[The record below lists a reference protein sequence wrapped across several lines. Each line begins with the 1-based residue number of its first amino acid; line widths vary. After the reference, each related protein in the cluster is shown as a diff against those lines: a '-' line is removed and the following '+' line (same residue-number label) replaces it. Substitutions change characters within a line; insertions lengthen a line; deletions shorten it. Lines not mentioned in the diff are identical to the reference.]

1 MINSEK
7 ENKKSGC
14 RRSPL
19 GDSLQPPCIFSYR
32 IIPLLCL
39 VYVVVYNESLSEWC
53 YASQYHKS
61 DNHHNLFSFPY
72 INVVFSYL
80 CPSFHL
86 ASCLATAY
94 FMKFTLL
101 LTSTASTTAKQQAA
115 TTNTIIIIVTL
126 SSFLS
131 NLIFSS
137 PYWSSFFDC
146 TAKVVPFVFAHKQK
160 NNYFSFVITFIDIRQ
175 WIVT

>member
-7 ENKKSGC
+7 ENKKAATDA
-14 RRSPL
+14 L
-19 GDSLQPPCIFSYR
+19 HMGDSLQPPHIYMYR
-32 IIPLLCL
+32 IIRYFVWYIL
-39 VYVVVYNESLSEWC
+39 SLTMKTCAMDTTQANTISPIIIIIF
-53 YASQYHKS
+53 
-61 DNHHNLFSFPY
+61 FSFPY

-86 ASCLATAY
+86 ALCLATAY

-126 SSFLS
+126 S
-131 NLIFSS
+131 
-137 PYWSSFFDC
+137 FF
-146 TAKVVPFVFAHKQK
+146 
-160 NNYFSFVITFIDIRQ
+160 I
-175 WIVT
+175 

>member
-7 ENKKSGC
+7 ENKKATADAL
-14 RRSPL
+14 RM
-19 GDSLQPPCIFSYR
+19 GDSLQPPHIYVSYYS
-32 IIPLLCL
+32 LLCL
-39 VYVVVYNESLSEWC
+39 VHFVVNNESLC
-53 YASQYHKS
+53 DGYYASQYHKS

-175 WIVT
+175 

>member
-7 ENKKSGC
+7 ENKKAAADAL
-14 RRSPL
+14 RT
-19 GDSLQPPCIFSYR
+19 GDSLQPPHIYVSYYS
-32 IIPLLCL
+32 LLCL
-39 VYVVVYNESLSEWC
+39 EHFVVNNESLC
-53 YASQYHKS
+53 DGYYASQYHKS

-126 SSFLS
+126 SFLS

-175 WIVT
+175 

>member
-7 ENKKSGC
+7 ENKKAAADAL
-14 RRSPL
+14 RM
-19 GDSLQPPCIFSYR
+19 GDSLQPPHIYVSYYS
-32 IIPLLCL
+32 LLCL
-39 VYVVVYNESLSEWC
+39 VHFVVNNESLC
-53 YASQYHKS
+53 DGYYASQYHKS

-101 LTSTASTTAKQQAA
+101 LTSTASTTAKQQAT
-115 TTNTIIIIVTL
+115 TTNTIIIIVIL
-126 SSFLS
+126 SFLS

-137 PYWSSFFDC
+137 PYWSSFFDY

-175 WIVT
+175 

>member
-7 ENKKSGC
+7 ENKKAAADAL
-14 RRSPL
+14 RM
-19 GDSLQPPCIFSYR
+19 GDSLQPPHIYVSYYS
-32 IIPLLCL
+32 LLCL
-39 VYVVVYNESLSEWC
+39 VHFVVNNESLC
-53 YASQYHKS
+53 DGYYASQYHKS

-126 SSFLS
+126 SVLS

-137 PYWSSFFDC
+137 PYWSSFFDY

-175 WIVT
+175 

>member
-7 ENKKSGC
+7 ENKKAAADAL
-14 RRSPL
+14 RM
-19 GDSLQPPCIFSYR
+19 GDSLQPPHIYVSYYS
-32 IIPLLCL
+32 LLCL
-39 VYVVVYNESLSEWC
+39 VHFVVNNESLC
-53 YASQYHKS
+53 DGYYASQYHKS

-126 SSFLS
+126 SFLS
-131 NLIFSS
+131 ILSSQAPTGALSLI
-137 PYWSSFFDC
+137 
-146 TAKVVPFVFAHKQK
+146 TLQ
-160 NNYFSFVITFIDIRQ
+160 R
-175 WIVT
+175 

>member
-7 ENKKSGC
+7 ENKKAAADAL
-14 RRSPL
+14 RM
-19 GDSLQPPCIFSYR
+19 GDSLQPPHIYVSYYS
-32 IIPLLCL
+32 LLCL
-39 VYVVVYNESLSEWC
+39 VHFVVNNESLC
-53 YASQYHKS
+53 DGYYASQYHKS

-126 SSFLS
+126 SFLS

-137 PYWSSFFDC
+137 PYWSSFFDY

-175 WIVT
+175 

>member
-1 MINSEK
+1 MERIGTI
-7 ENKKSGC
+7 KKAAADAL
-14 RRSPL
+14 RT
-19 GDSLQPPCIFSYR
+19 GDSLQPLHIYMYR
-32 IIPLLCL
+32 IITLFCL
-39 VYVVVYNESLSEWC
+39 VHVVVNNESLC
-53 YASQYHKS
+53 DGYYASQYHKS
-61 DNHHNLFSFPY
+61 DNHHNLFSFPF

-126 SSFLS
+126 SFLS

-137 PYWSSFFDC
+137 PYWSSFFDY

-175 WIVT
+175 

>member
-7 ENKKSGC
+7 ENKKAAADAL
-14 RRSPL
+14 RT
-19 GDSLQPPCIFSYR
+19 GDSLQPPHIYVSYYS
-32 IIPLLCL
+32 LLCL
-39 VYVVVYNESLSEWC
+39 VHFVVNNESLC
-53 YASQYHKS
+53 DGYYASQYHKS

-86 ASCLATAY
+86 ASCIATAY

-115 TTNTIIIIVTL
+115 TTNTIIIIVIL

-146 TAKVVPFVFAHKQK
+146 TAKVVPFMFAHKQK

-175 WIVT
+175 

>member
-1 MINSEK
+1 M
-7 ENKKSGC
+7 KK
-14 RRSPL
+14 RTKKR
-19 GDSLQPPCIFSYR
+19 LQTLSAREIAYSR
-32 IIPLLCL
+32 IIYIYVSYYSLLCL
-39 VYVVVYNESLSEWC
+39 VHFVVNNESLC
-53 YASQYHKS
+53 DGYYASQYHKS

-126 SSFLS
+126 SFLSIIYLISFLS
-131 NLIFSS
+131 ILSSQAPTGALSLI
-137 PYWSSFFDC
+137 
-146 TAKVVPFVFAHKQK
+146 ALQ
-160 NNYFSFVITFIDIRQ
+160 R
-175 WIVT
+175 

>member
-1 MINSEK
+1 MERIGTP
-7 ENKKSGC
+7 KK
-14 RRSPL
+14 R
-19 GDSLQPPCIFSYR
+19 LQTLSVREIAYSRFIYMYR
-32 IIPLLCL
+32 IITLFCL
-39 VYVVVYNESLSEWC
+39 VHVVVYNESLCDGC

-61 DNHHNLFSFPY
+61 DNHHNLFPFLSF

-86 ASCLATAY
+86 ALCLATAY

-101 LTSTASTTAKQQAA
+101 LTSHASTTAKQQTA

-126 SSFLS
+126 SFLS

-137 PYWSSFFDC
+137 PYWSSFFDY

-160 NNYFSFVITFIDIRQ
+160 NNYFSFVIIFIDIRQ
-175 WIVT
+175 

>member
-14 RRSPL
+14 RHSPY
-19 GDSLQPPCIFSYR
+19 GRQPTAASY
-32 IIPLLCL
+32 IYVSYYSLLCL
-39 VYVVVYNESLSEWC
+39 VHFVVNNESLC
-53 YASQYHKS
+53 DGYYASQYHKS

-126 SSFLS
+126 SSFYLILS
-131 NLIFSS
+131 SQAPTGALSLI
-137 PYWSSFFDC
+137 
-146 TAKVVPFVFAHKQK
+146 ALQ
-160 NNYFSFVITFIDIRQ
+160 RQ
-175 WIVT
+175 YLLCSHTSKRTIILALS

>member
-1 MINSEK
+1 M
-7 ENKKSGC
+7 KK
-14 RRSPL
+14 RTKKR
-19 GDSLQPPCIFSYR
+19 LQTLSVREIAYSRLIYICIVLFV
-32 IIPLLCL
+32 LCL
-39 VYVVVYNESLSEWC
+39 VHFVVNNESLC
-53 YASQYHKS
+53 DGYYASQYHKS

-115 TTNTIIIIVTL
+115 TTNTIIIIVILSFYLSYL
-126 SSFLS
+126 SSQAPTGALS
-131 NLIFSS
+131 LI
-137 PYWSSFFDC
+137 
-146 TAKVVPFVFAHKQK
+146 TLQ
-160 NNYFSFVITFIDIRQ
+160 R
-175 WIVT
+175 

>member
-7 ENKKSGC
+7 ENKKAAADAL
-14 RRSPL
+14 RT
-19 GDSLQPPCIFSYR
+19 GDSLQPPHIYVSYYS
-32 IIPLLCL
+32 LLCL
-39 VYVVVYNESLSEWC
+39 VHFVVNNESLC
-53 YASQYHKS
+53 DGYYASQYHKS

-86 ASCLATAY
+86 ASCIATAY

-115 TTNTIIIIVTL
+115 TTNTIIIIVIL

-175 WIVT
+175 

>member
-14 RRSPL
+14 RRSPY
-19 GDSLQPPCIFSYR
+19 GDSLQPPHIYVSYYS
-32 IIPLLCL
+32 LLCL
-39 VYVVVYNESLSEWC
+39 EHFVVNNESLC
-53 YASQYHKS
+53 DGYYASQYHKS

-126 SSFLS
+126 SFLS

-175 WIVT
+175 

>member
-1 MINSEK
+1 M
-7 ENKKSGC
+7 KKRTKKAAADALRWEIAYSRHVYSRIVLFRYFVWYMLSFTTKAC
-14 RRSPL
+14 AMDTTQANTISPIIII
-19 GDSLQPPCIFSYR
+19 IF
-32 IIPLLCL
+32 
-39 VYVVVYNESLSEWC
+39 
-53 YASQYHKS
+53 
-61 DNHHNLFSFPY
+61 FPFL
-72 INVVFSYL
+72 IVVFSYL

-126 SSFLS
+126 SFFLS

-137 PYWSSFFDC
+137 PYWSSFFDYN
-146 TAKVVPFVFAHKQK
+146 AKVVPFVFAHK
-160 NNYFSFVITFIDIRQ
+160 
-175 WIVT
+175 

>member
-32 IIPLLCL
+32 IIRYFVWYMLSFTTKACARDATQANTISPIIIIILIPFLL
-39 VYVVVYNESLSEWC
+39 
-53 YASQYHKS
+53 
-61 DNHHNLFSFPY
+61 F

-80 CPSFHL
+80 CSSFHL

-175 WIVT
+175 

>member
-1 MINSEK
+1 M
-7 ENKKSGC
+7 KK
-14 RRSPL
+14 RTKKAAADALRT
-19 GDSLQPPCIFSYR
+19 GDSLQPLHIYVSYYS
-32 IIPLLCL
+32 LLCL
-39 VYVVVYNESLSEWC
+39 VHFVVNNESLC
-53 YASQYHKS
+53 DGYYASQYHKS

-115 TTNTIIIIVTL
+115 TTNTIIIIVIL

-131 NLIFSS
+131 NLILS

-175 WIVT
+175 

>member
-7 ENKKSGC
+7 ENKKAAADAL
-14 RRSPL
+14 RT
-19 GDSLQPPCIFSYR
+19 GDSLQPHHIYIYVSYYS
-32 IIPLLCL
+32 LLSL
-39 VYVVVYNESLSEWC
+39 VHFVVNNESLC
-53 YASQYHKS
+53 DGYYASQYHKS

-126 SSFLS
+126 S
-131 NLIFSS
+131 
-137 PYWSSFFDC
+137 FF
-146 TAKVVPFVFAHKQK
+146 
-160 NNYFSFVITFIDIRQ
+160 I
-175 WIVT
+175 

>member
-7 ENKKSGC
+7 ENKKAAADAL
-14 RRSPL
+14 RM
-19 GDSLQPPCIFSYR
+19 GDSLQPPHIYVSYYSLR
-32 IIPLLCL
+32 CL
-39 VYVVVYNESLSEWC
+39 VHFVVNNESLC
-53 YASQYHKS
+53 DGYYASQYHKS

-126 SSFLS
+126 SFLS

-137 PYWSSFFDC
+137 PYWSSFFDY

-175 WIVT
+175 

>member
-1 MINSEK
+1 M
-7 ENKKSGC
+7 KK
-14 RRSPL
+14 RTKKAAADALRT
-19 GDSLQPPCIFSYR
+19 GDSLQPLHIYVSYYS
-32 IIPLLCL
+32 LLCL
-39 VYVVVYNESLSEWC
+39 VHFVVNNESLC
-53 YASQYHKS
+53 DGYYASQYHKS

-175 WIVT
+175 

>member
-14 RRSPL
+14 RHSPY
-19 GDSLQPPCIFSYR
+19 GRQPTAASY
-32 IIPLLCL
+32 IYVSYYSLLCL
-39 VYVVVYNESLSEWC
+39 VHFVVNNESLC
-53 YASQYHKS
+53 DGYYASQYHKS

-126 SSFLS
+126 SSFYLILS
-131 NLIFSS
+131 SQAPTGALSLI
-137 PYWSSFFDC
+137 
-146 TAKVVPFVFAHKQK
+146 ALQ
-160 NNYFSFVITFIDIRQ
+160 RQ
-175 WIVT
+175 YILCSHTSKRTIILALS

>member
-7 ENKKSGC
+7 ENKKAAADALRQEIAYSRHVYSRIVLFRYFVWYMLSFTTKAC
-14 RRSPL
+14 ASDATQANTISP
-19 GDSLQPPCIFSYR
+19 
-32 IIPLLCL
+32 IIIIILIPFLL
-39 VYVVVYNESLSEWC
+39 
-53 YASQYHKS
+53 
-61 DNHHNLFSFPY
+61 F

-80 CPSFHL
+80 CSSLHL

-126 SSFLS
+126 FLS

-146 TAKVVPFVFAHKQK
+146 TAKVVPFVFAHKLK

-175 WIVT
+175 

>member
-1 MINSEK
+1 M
-7 ENKKSGC
+7 
-14 RRSPL
+14 
-19 GDSLQPPCIFSYR
+19 YR
-32 IIPLLCL
+32 IIRYFVWYIL
-39 VYVVVYNESLSEWC
+39 SLTMKACAMDTTQANTISPIIIIIF
-53 YASQYHKS
+53 
-61 DNHHNLFSFPY
+61 FSFPY

-80 CPSFHL
+80 CSSLHL

-115 TTNTIIIIVTL
+115 TTNTIIIIVIL
-126 SSFLS
+126 SFLS

-137 PYWSSFFDC
+137 PYWSSFFDY

-175 WIVT
+175 

>member
-1 MINSEK
+1 M
-7 ENKKSGC
+7 KK
-14 RRSPL
+14 RTKKAAADALRM

-39 VYVVVYNESLSEWC
+39 VHFVVNNESLC
-53 YASQYHKS
+53 DGYYASQYHKS

-115 TTNTIIIIVTL
+115 TTNTIIIIVIL
-126 SSFLS
+126 SFLS
-131 NLIFSS
+131 ILSSQAPTGALSLI
-137 PYWSSFFDC
+137 
-146 TAKVVPFVFAHKQK
+146 TLQ
-160 NNYFSFVITFIDIRQ
+160 R
-175 WIVT
+175 

>member
-7 ENKKSGC
+7 ENKKAAADAL
-14 RRSPL
+14 RT
-19 GDSLQPPCIFSYR
+19 GDSLQPHHIYMYR
-32 IIPLLCL
+32 IIRYFVWYIL
-39 VYVVVYNESLSEWC
+39 SLTMKACAMDTTQANTISPIIIIIF
-53 YASQYHKS
+53 
-61 DNHHNLFSFPY
+61 FSFPY

-80 CPSFHL
+80 CSSLHL

-126 SSFLS
+126 S
-131 NLIFSS
+131 
-137 PYWSSFFDC
+137 FF
-146 TAKVVPFVFAHKQK
+146 
-160 NNYFSFVITFIDIRQ
+160 I
-175 WIVT
+175 